1 MSDLIKSVTEEAE
14 KERAMMDEIQSGDH
28 IIVATKSTGR
38 HYFGAKAWTEYQLN
52 RLHVSEG
59 PNYVTFPLH
68 DVLCVRTVIAG
79 KTMNYI
85 RQ

>member
-1 MSDLIKSVTEEAE
+1 MRDHLKRIAEEAE
-14 KERAMMDEIQSGDH
+14 KTRKIMDEITSGDH
-28 IIVATKSTGR
+28 IVVLTKSTGT

-59 PNYVTFPLH
+59 PNYVTFMLH
-68 DVLCVRTVIAG
+68 DVLIVRTVKAG
-79 KTMNYI
+79 VTMNYI